1 MGTRYPVMIVN
12 RKKVLDNVR
21 KVNDICSRKNIE
33 VWGVTKGLAGDPRL
47 AEIYEEGGLAGVSD
61 SRLANLIKIR
71 NSACGIPR
79 QLMRIAMH
87 SEIEDIPAAADVS
100 LQSEVSSILKLDK
113 VCDSRGIAHRV
124 LLMVD
129 VGDLREGFWPNELTR
144 AGSMLSELK
153 RVSIVGVAA
162 NFACA
167 SGLLPS
173 REKFDDLIIYRDEL
187 RDVLGIDLPC
197 ISIGGTC
204 CLKQIEEGGVPG
216 EINQLRMSEG
226 VLLGKDTAFMRDI
239 PYLDKTAIVISAE
252 VVECRKKPS
261 VPDGE
266 IGCQA
271 FGEKPLFI
279 DRGMRKRAILGIG
292 RQDLNVD
299 RVTPLMEGVH
309 IVTAS
314 SDHLIIDVTE
324 ADSLLPEDKRIKV
337 GDTLDFR
344 PLYPAMLA
352 AATSEYV
359 RVEFE

>member
-1 MGTRYPVMIVN
+1 MRVN

-21 KVNDICSRKNIE
+21 KVNDVCSRKNIE

-47 AEIYEEGGLAGVSD
+47 AEIYEEGGFAGVSD
-61 SRLANLIKIR
+61 SRVTNLMKIR
-71 NSACGIPR
+71 DSACGIPR
-79 QLMRIAMH
+79 QLIRIAMH
-87 SEIEDIPAAADVS
+87 SEIESIPAAADVS
-100 LQSEVSSILKLDK
+100 LQSEISSILKLDE
-113 VCDSRGIAHRV
+113 VCDSLGMTHEV

-144 AGSMLSELK
+144 LGGALSRLK
-153 RVSIVGVAA
+153 RVSVIGVAA

-173 REKFDDLIIYRDEL
+173 REKFDDLVIYRDEL
-187 RDVLGIDLPC
+187 RDVLGTDLPC
-197 ISIGGTC
+197 ISVGGTC
-204 CLKQIEEGGVPG
+204 CLGLIETGGITG
-216 EINQLRMSEG
+216 EINQLRICEG

-239 PYLDKTAIVISAE
+239 PYLDGTAMVISAE

-261 VPDGE
+261 VPEGE
-266 IGCQA
+266 IGNKA

-279 DRGMRKRAILGIG
+279 DRGMRKRAVLGIG
-292 RQDLNVD
+292 RQDVNVD
-299 RVTPLMEGVH
+299 RVIPLMEGAY

-324 ADSLLPEDKRIKV
+324 ADSLLPEDKRIKA